1 MHWNI
6 ENGSREQ
13 VWPSEMSETAI
24 SHKGSDGEQVAVL
37 VREFASDHKRECER
51 SDAIDKRFLNG
62 PVLHGAIAYERR
74 HMGRK
79 RKYDE
84 HLRVTDGYHKVK
96 RDYMARLGYTLTQ
109 MAEEEDSPDPK
120 EYVKMV
126 HENEGHLA
134 RFNARIFYVAK
145 FKEDDWRCVSE
156 EQQKIA
162 LLLRLLRLSHD
173 IMGKRAVSHIS
184 NALAYWKAK
193 GDGIWIPGYQP
204 QTVYMPLTFA
214 EMQEAQGWIIIPE
227 HQRGKETLGA
237 FCINREYNFPP
248 ASTMPLPWFAN

>member
-24 SHKGSDGEQVAVL
+24 SHTGSDGDQVAVL

-51 SDAIDKRFLNG
+51 SDAIDKIFLNG
-62 PVLHGAIAYERR
+62 PVLQKARAYERR
-74 HMGRK
+74 HRGSK

-84 HLRVTDGYHKVK
+84 HLRVTNGYHKKK
-96 RDYMARLGYTLTQ
+96 RDHMALLGYTPTQ
-109 MAEEEDSPDPK
+109 IDEEEGSPDPK

-126 HENEGHLA
+126 HEYDVHSA
-134 RFNARIFYVAK
+134 RFHARCLYLAK
-145 FKEDDWRCVSE
+145 HKADDWRRFSE
-156 EQQKIA
+156 DQQKMA
-162 LLLRLLRLSHD
+162 LLLRLLRLNKD

-184 NALAYWKAK
+184 NFVAYLKAK
-193 GDGIWIPGYQP
+193 ADGIWLSGDEPK
-204 QTVYMPLTFA
+204 TVHMPLTFA